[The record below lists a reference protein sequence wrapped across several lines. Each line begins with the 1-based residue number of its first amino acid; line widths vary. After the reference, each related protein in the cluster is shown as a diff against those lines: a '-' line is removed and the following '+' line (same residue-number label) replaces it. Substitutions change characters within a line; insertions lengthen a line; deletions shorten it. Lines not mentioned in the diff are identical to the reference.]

1 MCEGSRP
8 PDVPAA
14 PAGTDPTG
22 GDAGDIHAVRER
34 ISALCAASVRI
45 SASLDLPTLLGEVVD
60 SARALTG
67 ARYGAVT
74 TVNADGQLQDF
85 VTRGTTEAEHRRLL
99 EWPDGPRLFERLRGL
114 PGPIR
119 LADLPAHLSALGLDG
134 DGLLPY
140 RTFQGTPM
148 RHLGEHVGSFW
159 LAEKDGPDGFT
170 ADDEELLV
178 LFAAQAAVAIA
189 NARAFRDER
198 RARAD
203 LEALIETSPVGV
215 VVFDAATG
223 RPVSLNREARRIVE
237 RLRQPGRT
245 TEDLLDVVTCRRADG
260 SELALGTFP
269 LATVLRSA
277 ERVRAEEIVLS
288 VPDGPSVATLLSA
301 TPVGGDGGIETV
313 VVTLQDLAPLEE
325 LDRMRADFLGMVSHE
340 LRVPLTSIK
349 GATATVL
356 GARRA
361 FGAAELVQFFR
372 IVDDQADRMTDL
384 IGDLL
389 DAGSIDAGTLSVDA
403 EPSDAGALI
412 DAARG
417 AFLAGGSGH
426 DVAIDLPPG
435 LPRVM
440 ADRARV
446 VQVLGNLLANA
457 ARHAPPSPIRVAAAL
472 DGGHVELS
480 VADEGRGVAPEE
492 LPHLF
497 RKYAG
502 RVPGA
507 GSSGRGLGL
516 AICKGIV
523 EAHGGRIRAES
534 AGPGTGTLVAFTLP
548 VADDAPAAALAG
560 ARTPADGGR
569 TRVLVVDDDPRT
581 LRFAREALD
590 GAGFDT
596 MATGDFRD
604 LARILDAER
613 PALVLLDLVLPGSDG
628 IELMAQVPAL
638 ADLPVIF
645 ISAYDRAEA
654 LVRAL
659 DAGADDY
666 LVKPFSATELTAR
679 VRAALRRRAGPAGF
693 ALGELAIDYRG
704 RRATLADRKLD
715 LTATEY
721 DLLCALARNAGGVCS
736 YDDLA
741 RLVWRRSHVDPKLV
755 RAFVRRLRGKLG
767 DDAAKPVYVLTERGV
782 GYRMATPPD
791 R

>member
-1 MCEGSRP
+1 MREGSRP
-8 PDVPAA
+8 PDAPAA
-14 PAGTDPTG
+14 PAGAGPAD
-22 GDAGDIHAVRER
+22 GDAGDVHALRER

-67 ARYGAVT
+67 ARYGAVA

-85 VTRGTTEAEHRRLL
+85 VSRGTNEAEHRRLL
-99 EWPDGPRLFERLRGL
+99 EWPDGPRLFERLRDL

-119 LADLPAHLSALGLDG
+119 LADLPSHLAALGLDG
-134 DGLLPY
+134 DGLLPS

-159 LAEKDGPDGFT
+159 LAEKAGGARFT

-203 LEALIETSPVGV
+203 LEALVDTCPVGV
-215 VVFDAATG
+215 AVFDAATA
-223 RPVSLNREARRIVE
+223 RLVSLNREARRIVE

-245 TEDLLDVVTCRRADG
+245 TEDLLDVITCRRADG

-301 TPVGGDGGIETV
+301 TPVHGDVGVETV
-313 VVTLQDLAPLEE
+313 VVTLQNLAPLEE

-356 GARRA
+356 DARRA
-361 FGAAELVQFFR
+361 FRAAELVQFFR

-403 EPSDAGALI
+403 EPSEAGALV

-417 AFLAGGSGH
+417 AFLAAGTGH
-426 DVAIDLPPG
+426 DVAVDLPPD

-457 ARHAPPSPIRVAAAL
+457 ARHAPPSPIRVAAEL

-492 LPHLF
+492 LPNLF
-497 RKYAG
+497 RKHAV
-502 RVPGA
+502 REAGA
-507 GSSGRGLGL
+507 GPSGRGLGL

-534 AGPGTGTLVAFTLP
+534 AGPGTGTRVAFTLP
-548 VADDAPAAALAG
+548 VADDAPAAAAG

-569 TRVLVVDDDPRT
+569 ARVLVVDDDPRT

-596 MATGDFRD
+596 LATGNFRD

-613 PALVLLDLVLPGSDG
+613 PALVLLDLLLPGSDG

-638 ADLPVIF
+638 AELPVIF
-645 ISAYDRAEA
+645 ISAYDRDETIA
-654 LVRAL
+654 RAL

-679 VRAALRRRAGPAGF
+679 VRAALRRRAGPAAF

-704 RRATLADRKLD
+704 RRATLAGRKLD
-715 LTATEY
+715 LTATEH

-741 RLVWRRSHVDPKLV
+741 RLVWRRRHVDPKLV

-767 DDAAKPVYVLTERGV
+767 DDAARPVYILTERGV

>member
-1 MCEGSRP
+1 MREGSRP
-8 PDVPAA
+8 PDAPAA
-14 PAGTDPTG
+14 PAGAGPAD
-22 GDAGDIHAVRER
+22 GDAGDVHALRER

-67 ARYGAVT
+67 ARYGAVA

-85 VTRGTTEAEHRRLL
+85 VSRGTNEAEHRRLL
-99 EWPDGPRLFERLRGL
+99 EWPDGPRLFERLRDL

-119 LADLPAHLSALGLDG
+119 LADLPSHLAALGLDG
-134 DGLLPY
+134 DGLLPS

-159 LAEKDGPDGFT
+159 LAEKAGGARFT

-178 LFAAQAAVAIA
+178 LFAAQAAVASA

-203 LEALIETSPVGV
+203 LEALVDTCPVGV
-215 VVFDAATG
+215 AVFDAATA
-223 RPVSLNREARRIVE
+223 RLVSLNREARRIVE

-245 TEDLLDVVTCRRADG
+245 TEDLLDVITCRRADG

-301 TPVGGDGGIETV
+301 TPVHGDVGVETV
-313 VVTLQDLAPLEE
+313 VVTLQNLAPLEE

-356 GARRA
+356 DARRA
-361 FGAAELVQFFR
+361 FRAAELVQFFR

-403 EPSDAGALI
+403 EPSDAGALV

-417 AFLAGGSGH
+417 AFLAAGTGH
-426 DVAIDLPPG
+426 DVAVDLPPD

-457 ARHAPPSPIRVAAAL
+457 ARHAPPSPIRVAAEL

-492 LPHLF
+492 LPNLF
-497 RKYAG
+497 RKHAV
-502 RVPGA
+502 REAGA
-507 GSSGRGLGL
+507 GPSGRGLGL

-534 AGPGTGTLVAFTLP
+534 AGPGTGTRVAFTLP
-548 VADDAPAAALAG
+548 VADDAPAAAAG

-569 TRVLVVDDDPRT
+569 ARVLVVDDDPRT

-596 MATGDFRD
+596 LATGNFRD

-613 PALVLLDLVLPGSDG
+613 PALVLLDLLLPGSDG

-638 ADLPVIF
+638 AELPVIF
-645 ISAYDRAEA
+645 ISAYDRDETIA
-654 LVRAL
+654 RAL

-679 VRAALRRRAGPAGF
+679 VRAALRRRAGPAAF

-704 RRATLADRKLD
+704 RRATLAGRKLD
-715 LTATEY
+715 LTATEH

-741 RLVWRRSHVDPKLV
+741 RLVWRRRHVDPKLV

-767 DDAAKPVYVLTERGV
+767 DDAARPVYILTERGV

>member
-1 MCEGSRP
+1 MREGSRP
-8 PDVPAA
+8 PDAPAA
-14 PAGTDPTG
+14 PAGAGPAD
-22 GDAGDIHAVRER
+22 GDAGDVHALRER

-67 ARYGAVT
+67 ARYGAVA

-85 VTRGTTEAEHRRLL
+85 VSRGTNEAEHRRLL
-99 EWPDGPRLFERLRGL
+99 EWPDGPRLFERLRDL

-119 LADLPAHLSALGLDG
+119 LADLPSHLGALGLDG
-134 DGLLPY
+134 DGLLPS

-159 LAEKDGPDGFT
+159 LADKAGGARFT

-203 LEALIETSPVGV
+203 LEALVDTCPVGV
-215 VVFDAATG
+215 AVFDAATA
-223 RPVSLNREARRIVE
+223 RLVSLNREARRIVE

-245 TEDLLDVVTCRRADG
+245 TEDLLDVITCRRADG

-301 TPVGGDGGIETV
+301 TPVHGDGGVETV
-313 VVTLQDLAPLEE
+313 VVTLQNLAPLEE

-356 GARRA
+356 DARRA
-361 FGAAELVQFFR
+361 FRAAELVQFFR

-403 EPSDAGALI
+403 EPSDAGALV

-417 AFLAGGSGH
+417 AFLAAGTGH
-426 DVAIDLPPG
+426 DVAVDLPPD

-457 ARHAPPSPIRVAAAL
+457 ARHAPPSPIRVAAEL

-492 LPHLF
+492 LPNLF
-497 RKYAG
+497 RKHAV
-502 RVPGA
+502 REAGA

-534 AGPGTGTLVAFTLP
+534 AGPGTGTRVAFTLP
-548 VADDAPAAALAG
+548 VADDAPAAAG

-569 TRVLVVDDDPRT
+569 ARVLVVDDDPRT

-596 MATGDFRD
+596 LATGNFRD

-613 PALVLLDLVLPGSDG
+613 PALVLLDLLLPGSDG

-638 ADLPVIF
+638 AERPVIF
-645 ISAYDRAEA
+645 ISAYDRDETIA
-654 LVRAL
+654 RAL

-679 VRAALRRRAGPAGF
+679 VRAALRRRAGPAAF

-704 RRATLADRKLD
+704 RLATLAGRKLD
-715 LTATEY
+715 LTATEH

-741 RLVWRRSHVDPKLV
+741 RLVWRRRHVDPKLV

-767 DDAAKPVYVLTERGV
+767 DDAARPAYILTERGV

>member
-1 MCEGSRP
+1 MREGSRP
-8 PDVPAA
+8 PDAPAA
-14 PAGTDPTG
+14 PAGAGPAD
-22 GDAGDIHAVRER
+22 GDAGDVHALRER

-67 ARYGAVT
+67 ARYGAVA

-85 VTRGTTEAEHRRLL
+85 VSRGTNEAEHRRLL
-99 EWPDGPRLFERLRGL
+99 EWPDGPRLFERLRDL

-119 LADLPAHLSALGLDG
+119 LADLPSHLAALGLDG
-134 DGLLPY
+134 DGLLPS

-159 LAEKDGPDGFT
+159 LAEKAGGARFT

-203 LEALIETSPVGV
+203 LEALVDTCPVGV
-215 VVFDAATG
+215 AVFDAATA
-223 RPVSLNREARRIVE
+223 RLVSLNREARRIVE

-245 TEDLLDVVTCRRADG
+245 TEDLLDVITCRRADG

-301 TPVGGDGGIETV
+301 TPVHGDVGVETV
-313 VVTLQDLAPLEE
+313 VVTLQNLAPLEE

-356 GARRA
+356 DARRA
-361 FGAAELVQFFR
+361 FRAAELVQFFR

-403 EPSDAGALI
+403 EPSDAGALV

-417 AFLAGGSGH
+417 AFLAAGTGH
-426 DVAIDLPPG
+426 DVAVDLPPD

-457 ARHAPPSPIRVAAAL
+457 ARHAPPSPIRVAAEL

-492 LPHLF
+492 LPNLF
-497 RKYAG
+497 RKHAV
-502 RVPGA
+502 REAGA
-507 GSSGRGLGL
+507 GPSGRGLGL

-534 AGPGTGTLVAFTLP
+534 AGPGTGTRVAFTLP
-548 VADDAPAAALAG
+548 VADDAPAAAAG

-569 TRVLVVDDDPRT
+569 ARVLVVDDDPRT

-596 MATGDFRD
+596 LATGNFRD

-613 PALVLLDLVLPGSDG
+613 PALVLLDLLLPGSDG

-638 ADLPVIF
+638 AELPVIF
-645 ISAYDRAEA
+645 ISAYDRDETIA
-654 LVRAL
+654 RAL

-679 VRAALRRRAGPAGF
+679 VRAALRRRAGPAAF

-704 RRATLADRKLD
+704 RRATLAGRKLD
-715 LTATEY
+715 LTATEH

-741 RLVWRRSHVDPKLV
+741 RLVWRRRHVDPKLV

-767 DDAAKPVYVLTERGV
+767 DDAARPVYILTERGV